1 MYIQK
6 LTLQNFKCF
15 DDIEVDFHPNLT
27 VVVGANG
34 SGKTSI
40 MEAAAIAISTMF
52 VKMDGLSGRSI
63 HKGQVHL
70 KAFSVGSTKDVQAQ
84 YPATVKASAMTK
96 SGIIKWER
104 SLNTPKGSMTVGNA
118 KEMLN
123 LGIRFQKHL
132 RNGDTKLVL
141 PVVAYYGTGRLWD
154 YHREKQGDVFGTNN
168 RMNGYVDCVDG
179 TANIKLMMNWF
190 SKMTVQKYQDQELG
204 LGGIP
209 ELEAVYSAMETCY
222 KKITGREDV
231 KMQYN
236 IGTKELE
243 VAYRDRA
250 GELMRIPIDQLSDG
264 YKSTISLVADIAY
277 RMAVLNPQL
286 LGDVCRETDGIVLID
301 EIDLHLHPTWQQR
314 ILGDLTEI
322 FPKVQFI
329 VSTHAPAVISTV
341 KSENIVML
349 DNGNV
354 YEPSGEVHG
363 KDTNTI
369 ISGIMH
375 SSERPVEIKALFQE
389 FYRSIDDENTIG
401 AEQILERLKDR
412 IGEDDP
418 EIASCNVKLKLCR
431 FKLDRL
437 K

>member
-1 MYIQK
+1 MYIQR

-15 DDIEVDFHPNLT
+15 EDIEVGFHPNLT

-40 MEAAAIAISTMF
+40 MEAAAIALSTLF

-63 HKGQVHL
+63 HKSQAHL

-84 YPATVKASAMTK
+84 YPVTVKASAMIR
-96 SGIIKWER
+96 SEVIKWER
-104 SLNTPKGSMTVGNA
+104 SLNKPKGSMTVGNA
-118 KEMLN
+118 KEMIS
-123 LGIRFQKHL
+123 LGIRFQEHL
-132 RNGDTKLVL
+132 RNGDTELVL
-141 PVVAYYGTGRLWD
+141 PVVAYYGTGRLWN
-154 YHREKQGDVFGTNN
+154 YHREKQSDVFETNN
-168 RMNGYVDCVDG
+168 RVNGYVDCVDG

-209 ELEAVYSAMETCY
+209 ELEAVYSAMEACY
-222 KKITGREDV
+222 KKITGSEDV

-243 VAYRDRA
+243 VAYRDGA

-277 RMAVLNPQL
+277 RMAVLDPQL
-286 LGDVCRETDGIVLID
+286 LENVCRETDGIVLID
-301 EIDLHLHPTWQQR
+301 EVDLHLHPTWQQR
-314 ILGDLTEI
+314 ILGDLTDI

-329 VSTHAPAVISTV
+329 VSTHAPAVLSTV

-349 DNGNV
+349 DEGDV
-354 YEPSGEVHG
+354 FEPSGEVHG
-363 KDTNTI
+363 KDINTI

-375 SSERPVEIKALFQE
+375 SSERPMEIKRLFQE
-389 FYRSIDDENTIG
+389 FYRFIDEDNAVD
-401 AEQILERLKDR
+401 AEQKLEQIKDK

-418 EIASCNVKLKLCR
+418 EIASCNMKLKL
-431 FKLDRL
+431 L
-437 K
+437 KVRRER